1 MRNMQ
6 RIQALALVG
15 LLSATAACGQ
25 RAASTAETS
34 AAPAS
39 GGDAK
44 QDSKV
49 TSRELEYRTDATAL
63 RGFLVY
69 PDKGSEKRPAVI
81 VVHEWWG
88 LNDYARSRA
97 RQLAELGYVAL
108 AVDMYGEGRNSDHP
122 EDAKKLMSEL
132 MQDRAEATRRFEAA
146 QAALAA
152 DPRVDATK
160 IAAIGYC
167 LGGAVVLHMARK
179 GADLDAVASFHGNYA
194 TETPL
199 AKGKFP
205 GKIFIAHGEAD
216 SFTSLSQVAAMK
228 NELEQAGAD
237 ATFVSYPG
245 AKHGF
250 TNPEATALAEKT
262 GMDIG
267 YDPAADAQSWQKL
280 QQVLAAAFAAD

>member
-1 MRNMQ
+1 MRNML
-6 RIQALALVG
+6 RIKTLALAGVLC
-15 LLSATAACGQ
+15 ATQACAQ
-25 RAASTAETS
+25 RAASTAPGTT
-34 AAPAS
+34 AS
-39 GGDAK
+39 GGDSTAP
-44 QDSKV
+44 DSKV
-49 TSRELEYRTDATAL
+49 SSRELAYRTDTTAM

-69 PDKGSEKRPAVI
+69 PDKGTEKRPAVM
-81 VVHEWWG
+81 VLHEWWG

-108 AVDMYGEGRNSDHP
+108 AVDMYGDGRNSDHP
-122 EDAKKLMSEL
+122 EDAKKLMTE
-132 MQDRAEATRRFEAA
+132 MMRDRAEATRRFEAA
-146 QAALAA
+146 QAALKA
-152 DPRVDATK
+152 DPRVDPTK

-199 AKGKFP
+199 QKGTFK

-216 SFTSLSQVAAMK
+216 SFTPLAQLAAMK

-237 ATFVSYPG
+237 ATFASYPG

-250 TNPEATALAEKT
+250 TNPEATVIAEKT

-280 QQVLAAAFAAD
+280 QQVLAAAFSAH